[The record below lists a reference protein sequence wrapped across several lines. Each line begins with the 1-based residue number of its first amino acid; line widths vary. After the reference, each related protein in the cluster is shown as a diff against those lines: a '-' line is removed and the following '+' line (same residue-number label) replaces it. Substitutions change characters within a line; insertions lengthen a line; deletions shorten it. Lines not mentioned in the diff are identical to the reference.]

1 MWNIIRKSKDTG
13 GSATGD
19 TSISMTELVKYFKSK
34 FQTDSSTTNDIL
46 LMEQEVKEKLNY
58 LSKCNTSSFIF
69 PESKINLF
77 IRMLNSGSAPGCDGI
92 ASEHLK
98 LALHS
103 KLPLH
108 LCILFSLCIRFGILP
123 DYFCQGLLIPILKKY
138 TLNPSDASSY
148 RPITVSVIISKIL
161 EQYIINEC
169 KHFKCNDA
177 QFGFISKRS
186 TQMATC
192 VANDVGEYCLSRGSS
207 VYFASLDAE
216 GAFDLLPH
224 SVLLKKTM
232 DVIPDNLCRLLY
244 YWYKHM
250 EVVIRWGSDI
260 SEQIPVRRG
269 TRQGGLTSPLIFNI
283 YYKELIDELQSCSHG
298 VHIGEKYY
306 NVFVYADDILLCS
319 TSVSGLQ
326 ELINISTNYVNKF
339 GLRFNPVKTTC
350 TIMGNNPFTS
360 TPSWTINGTEL
371 KLDKNITYLGS
382 VLGDNSKSGAAHIET
397 RIRPATKSYYGL
409 QGAGIKYPGVNPV
422 VSLDIYNMA
431 VRSVLVYGCS
441 CMYISNVN
449 LKKLDKCQSRI
460 IKQCFGL
467 SQFVRTTPL
476 LKATGISTISA
487 TVYLQSLDLLK
498 SCVLSDSVAHDLYS
512 FILHRDNNRTLAG
525 RVAEYCNIK
534 NVNLNKYIMCD
545 DYAKSI
551 KHKLR

>member
-1 MWNIIRKSKDTG
+1 MSYTWPLGEHIESLYAIRSFKNQKYQLIERLHSERNTSKMWNIIRKSKDTG

-34 FQTDSSTTNDIL
+34 FQIDSSTTNDIL

-69 PESKINLF
+69 PESKIKLF

-108 LCILFSLCIRFGILP
+108 LCSLFSLCIRFGILP

-138 TLNPSDASSY
+138 TLNLSDASSY

-207 VYFASLDAE
+207 VYFASLDAK

-224 SVLLKKTM
+224 SVLLKKIM
-232 DVIPDNLCRLLY
+232 DVIPDNLWRLLY

-298 VHIGEKYY
+298 VHFGEKYY

-350 TIMGNNPFTS
+350 TIMG
-360 TPSWTINGTEL
+360 TI
-371 KLDKNITYLGS
+371 
-382 VLGDNSKSGAAHIET
+382 H
-397 RIRPATKSYYGL
+397 
-409 QGAGIKYPGVNPV
+409 
-422 VSLDIYNMA
+422 SLLHPHGPLM
-431 VRSVLVYGCS
+431 V
-441 CMYISNVN
+441 
-449 LKKLDKCQSRI
+449 QS
-460 IKQCFGL
+460 
-467 SQFVRTTPL
+467 
-476 LKATGISTISA
+476 
-487 TVYLQSLDLLK
+487 
-498 SCVLSDSVAHDLYS
+498 
-512 FILHRDNNRTLAG
+512 
-525 RVAEYCNIK
+525 
-534 NVNLNKYIMCD
+534 
-545 DYAKSI
+545 
-551 KHKLR
+551 